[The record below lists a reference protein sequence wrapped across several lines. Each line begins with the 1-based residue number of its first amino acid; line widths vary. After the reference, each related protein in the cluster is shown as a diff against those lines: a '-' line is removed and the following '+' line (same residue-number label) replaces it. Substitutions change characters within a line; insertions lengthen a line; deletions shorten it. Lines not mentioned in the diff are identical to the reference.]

1 MLKTKPDFVIASSN
15 NYTGFISTNLK
26 HVIHGYTRRNVED
39 CADFIKENW
48 PESTMT
54 SDNMFDNIKDKRPY
68 KESDLI
74 YTNKIKTRLKQL
86 EESENK
92 KIIMSNKDLTR

>member
-1 MLKTKPDFVIASSN
+1 MKTKPDFVIASSN
-15 NYTGFISTNLK
+15 KYTGFISTNLK
-26 HVIHGYTRRNVED
+26 RVIHGYTRRNVED
-39 CADFIKENW
+39 CVDIIKQNLKK
-48 PESTMT
+48 STMT

-74 YTNKIKTRLKQL
+74 YTNKIKTHLKQL

>member
-26 HVIHGYTRRNVED
+26 HVIYSYTRRNVED
-39 CADFIKENW
+39 CVDFIKENW

-54 SDNMFDNIKDKRPY
+54 SDNIFDNIKDKRPY

>member
-1 MLKTKPDFVIASSN
+1 MEAQKPKIALYVQRSFGEKL
-15 NYTGFISTNLK
+15 TATF
-26 HVIHGYTRRNVED
+26 
-39 CADFIKENW
+39 DFIKENW

-74 YTNKIKTRLKQL
+74 YTNKIKTHLKQL